1 MKVYKG
7 KLTESAKQLIKE
19 NPFTVEQLLKTN
31 FGLNAADSKTYTIEE
46 SVKKYN
52 QSLSIDEIK
61 AWIWYRKKQGI
72 PMYAWKKYFVNET
85 KTLLLNWV
93 KKGVLF
99 IENKSYVPYAIYT
112 FGNIYTKLNLVEN
125 DKDFIIENFGA
136 SVYENHLKI
145 LNDAK
150 PKPLSISN
158 PVIGE
163 RPVILAISKFARN
176 FKIESLRSNTGVILE
191 GEETLQ
197 NAFKDYLMTLSDEQ
211 LGKSNSRYI
220 TNFYIN
226 GESKPRNIDKVEWST
241 IQKNSRDE
249 GERLFKI
256 FLHEALEHKDQL
268 KIDAHYNMNF
278 NAVASLNYD
287 KIPIGLKVSK
297 TFHGHNLE
305 VRPAQREGIAFME
318 LVGSGIIAY
327 DVGVGKTITAIIE
340 VAAAIMNGKAKRP
353 LICVPNPTY
362 KNWIKEMFG
371 FDGKAGILTG
381 TGIKLNEWYNLGAGY
396 EDKIDFEE
404 EIPEGTITLVT
415 YEGFQKLGFTP
426 EQNMKQFLELSNIL
440 DQNTQKSE
448 RDTEKANEKYREII
462 GVGQKGTIADFDAL
476 KFDYLV
482 VDEAHN
488 FKNVFSE
495 VKSDD
500 PDDQKKRFHI
510 KGGKPS
516 SRGIKAFFICNY
528 IQRTY
533 GRNVMLLTATP
544 FTNSPLEIYSMLSL
558 VAYDYMKKGNILNIK
573 DFFEQYILETSEYV
587 VGTNG
592 EIKQKDVVK
601 SFNNRISLQKLINS
615 HINFKTGEEANIPR
629 PCKINL
635 PKTTTQNDSGEII
648 RLKQENQITTYLKL
662 TDTQKSYQVGIN
674 EEASKPVSKE
684 DPGKQLRLMSASLNN
699 ALSPFLYDK
708 SAPLDYKDFVDN
720 SPKIK
725 YTMDCIATVKK
736 WHEQKKTEITGQV
749 IYMDRGKM
757 FFPLVKEYLE
767 KELGYKKG
775 VRLNSNPKL
784 KVDEV
789 EVISSGISNTKKEKI
804 KNAFND
810 GSCKIIIGTST
821 IKEGINLQKKS
832 TCLYNLYPNWN
843 PTDIRQLEGRIWRQK
858 NENGY
863 VRVVMPLMENSMDV
877 FVFQKLE
884 EKTSRINDLW
894 SKSDRG
900 NVLDEEALDPNE
912 IKFAL
917 VTDLG
922 VLTRFEI
929 KQIQDELWR
938 KEVVL
943 KANIEDLGNFASLK
957 SAYETQRESIDE
969 SLSSAATRIKNIELF
984 YSNNLQR
991 RVYYGNLPEI
1001 DVKEFNKTELA
1012 RIDAV
1017 KKNVERIESYLN
1029 ADVKTDAELIRAY
1042 ATKNRMFASGGY
1054 SSYDHYFERFKDTV
1068 SRYGKLRRTIFEQ
1081 RGYSESAD
1089 ISTITLEME
1098 KELALLET
1106 EIKEARSEEFYDK
1119 IYQVVADKKA
1129 KLNLKGG
1136 SLQQKVIEF
1145 SSLNYLLSYKF
1156 KDVDHTSCA
1165 IPRIEN
1171 KNYKSSSRDKAK
1183 RIRIARAKAK
1193 AIKIKLMLSA

>member
-1 MKVYKG
+1 MKVYRG
-7 KLTESAKQLIKE
+7 KLTESAANLIKASG
-19 NPFTVEQLLKTN
+19 FRVAQLLDTKQ
-31 FGLNAADSKTYTIEE
+31 GLNAPEGKTYTIEE
-46 SVKKYN
+46 SVEKYN
-52 QSLSIDEIK
+52 STLSLDEIK
-61 AWIWYRKKQGI
+61 AWVWYRRKSGI
-72 PMYAWKKYFVNET
+72 PMYSWSKYFVNDT
-85 KTLLLNWV
+85 KKLLFEWV
-93 KKGVLF
+93 NKGVLF
-99 IENKSYVPYAIYT
+99 IENENYVPFAIFT
-112 FGNIYTKLNLVEN
+112 FGNIYAKLNIVQKN
-125 DKDFIIENFGA
+125 KDFIITNFGQ
-136 SVYENHLKI
+136 SVYDNHIEI
-145 LNDAK
+145 LNKAK
-150 PKPLSISN
+150 PKPISISN
-158 PVIGE
+158 PVESE
-163 RPVILAISKFARN
+163 RPVILAISKFASN
-176 FKIESLRSNTGVILE
+176 FKIESLRSSTGVILE
-191 GEETLQ
+191 NAETLKE
-197 NAFKDYLMTLSDEQ
+197 AFKDYLRTLSDEQ

-220 TNFYIN
+220 TNYYLN
-226 GESKPRNIDKVEWST
+226 AESKPRNIDKVEWRT

-249 GERLFKI
+249 GERLFKQ
-256 FLHEALEHKDQL
+256 FLHEAIEHKDQI
-268 KIDAHYNMNF
+268 KIDAEYNMNF
-278 NAVASLNYD
+278 NAVSSLNYN
-287 KIPIGLKVSK
+287 KVPIGLEVSK

-340 VAAAIMNGKAKRP
+340 LAAAIKNGKCKRP
-353 LICVPNPTY
+353 LVCVPNPTY

-396 EDKIDFEE
+396 DDKIDFEKAV
-404 EIPEGTITLVT
+404 PENTITLVT
-415 YEGFQKLGFTP
+415 YEGFQKLGFSP
-426 EQNMKQFLELSNIL
+426 EQNEKQFNELSNIL
-440 DQNTQKSE
+440 SQSTTKSE
-448 RDTEKANEKYREII
+448 RDQEKEYEKYRSII
-462 GVGQKGTIADFDAL
+462 GVGQKGTIADFDTL

-488 FKNVFSE
+488 FKNIFNE

-500 PDDQKKRFHI
+500 KDDPKKRFHV
-510 KGGKPS
+510 KGGSPS
-516 SRGIKAFFICNY
+516 SRGVKAFFICNY

-533 GRNVMLLTATP
+533 GRNIMLLTATP

-558 VAYDYMKKGNILNIK
+558 VAYDYMKKGNIFNIR

-587 VGTNG
+587 VGTDG

-635 PKTTTQNDSGEII
+635 PKTTTQNDKGEII
-648 RLKQENQITTYLKL
+648 RLKQDNQITTYLKL
-662 TDTQKSYQVGIN
+662 NDEQQQYQKMIN
-674 EEASKPVSKE
+674 AEASKPVSKD

-708 SAPLDYKDFVDN
+708 TIPLDYKEFVDN

-725 YTMDCIATVKK
+725 YTVDCIATVKK

-749 IYMDRGKM
+749 IYMDRGKQ
-757 FFPLVKEYLE
+757 FFPLLKEYLE

-775 VRLNSNPKL
+775 VSLNSNPRL

-789 EVISSGISNTKKEKI
+789 EVISSGISGAKKEKI

-863 VRVVMPLMENSMDV
+863 VRIVMPLMENSMDV

-900 NVLDEEALDPNE
+900 NVLNEEALDPNE

-929 KQIQDELWR
+929 KQIQDELRR

-943 KANIEDLGNFASLK
+943 NANLEALKDYANLK
-957 SAYETQRESIDE
+957 STYETQRENIE
-969 SLSSAATRIKNIELF
+969 TKLENAYGRIGNVELF
-984 YSNNLQR
+984 YSNSLEKR
-991 RVYYGNLPEI
+991 IYYGN
-1001 DVKEFNKTELA
+1001 VKDYNREKDFNKTEIA
-1012 RIDAV
+1012 RIEAV
-1017 KKNVERIESYLN
+1017 EKNIAKIEEYVN
-1029 ADVKTDAELIRAY
+1029 ADVKTDVLLIRGY
-1042 ATKNRMFASGGY
+1042 AAKNRLFTSYGY
-1054 SSYDHYFERFKDTV
+1054 GSDWDFDRFKDTV
-1068 SRYGKLRRTIFEQ
+1068 SRFGKIKRTVFDQ
-1081 RGYSESAD
+1081 RGYSESTD
-1089 ISTITLEME
+1089 ISKISLEME
-1098 KELALLET
+1098 KEAALLDT
-1106 EIKEARSEEFYDK
+1106 EIEEAKGQEFYDK
-1119 IYQVVADKKA
+1119 IFSIVAEKKA

-1136 SLQQKVIEF
+1136 NLQQKVVEF

-1156 KDVDHTSCA
+1156 KDVDHTSCE
-1165 IPRIEN
+1165 IPRVEN
-1171 KNYKSSSRDKAK
+1171 KNYKSGSSDKSK